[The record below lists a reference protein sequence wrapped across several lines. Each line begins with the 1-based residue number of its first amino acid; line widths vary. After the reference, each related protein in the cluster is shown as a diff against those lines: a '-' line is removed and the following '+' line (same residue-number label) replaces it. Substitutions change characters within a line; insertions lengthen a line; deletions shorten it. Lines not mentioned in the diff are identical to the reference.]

1 MSSSQFVFK
10 SWGLETSIVDGI
22 SSFGWETPTEIQRE
36 AIPSARKGFDIVG
49 QAKTGSGK
57 TGAFGIPILESCEP
71 IGRPQAIV
79 LCVQLGS
86 CSSGRTRNG
95 FSAR

>member
-1 MSSSQFVFK
+1 MSSSQFDFK

-57 TGAFGIPILESCEP
+57 TGAFGICKVRRAYQSKLST
-71 IGRPQAIV
+71 AV
-79 LCVQLGS
+79 LIWRSRQ
-86 CSSGRTRNG
+86 R
-95 FSAR
+95 F